1 MECFFC
7 ILLTRSN
14 KKLTLSSNLKA
25 KESLKSSQLNELL
38 NENIN
43 RKQSKEK
50 QSGLTNKKDS
60 KSNRI
65 VTTILAENFIIAL
78 RKTYHG

>member
-7 ILLTRSN
+7 MLLTRSN
-14 KKLTLSSNLKA
+14 KKWTLFSNLKA

-43 RKQSKEK
+43 RKQNKVIL
-50 QSGLTNKKDS
+50 QTKKDS

-65 VTTILAENFIIAL
+65 VKLF
-78 RKTYHG
+78 

>member
-50 QSGLTNKKDS
+50 QSDLTNKKES

>member
-14 KKLTLSSNLKA
+14 KKLTLSSNLKP

-50 QSGLTNKKDS
+50 QSDLTNKKES

>member
-14 KKLTLSSNLKA
+14 KKWTLSSNLQA

-50 QSGLTNKKDS
+50 QSDLTNKKES

-65 VTTILAENFIIAL
+65 ATTILAENLIIA
-78 RKTYHG
+78 

>member
-7 ILLTRSN
+7 ILMTRSN

-50 QSGLTNKKDS
+50 QSDLTNKKES

>member
-7 ILLTRSN
+7 MLLTRSN
-14 KKLTLSSNLKA
+14 KRWTLSSNLKA
-25 KESLKSSQLNELL
+25 KESLKSSQLKELL

-43 RKQSKEK
+43 RKQSKEN